1 MSTRAEIFL
10 GIIAVATLATAIVQ
24 IGVLVA
30 AGLLARRLARLTDQV
45 ERELQP
51 LFGHLNT
58 IARDASRAT
67 ALAVVQ
73 VERVDDLFA
82 DVAYRVGET
91 LNVVQ
96 AAVAGPAREGAA
108 LLAGFRAILSALRN
122 GRNTGPR
129 TRGEDDDAL
138 FI

>member
-67 ALAVVQ
+67 ALAAVQ

-82 DVAYRVGET
+82 DVAYRVGEPE
-91 LNVVQ
+91 L
-96 AAVAGPAREGAA
+96 AVELSNDLGV
-108 LLAGFRAILSALRN
+108 GFRPN
-122 GRNTGPR
+122 
-129 TRGEDDDAL
+129 
-138 FI
+138 